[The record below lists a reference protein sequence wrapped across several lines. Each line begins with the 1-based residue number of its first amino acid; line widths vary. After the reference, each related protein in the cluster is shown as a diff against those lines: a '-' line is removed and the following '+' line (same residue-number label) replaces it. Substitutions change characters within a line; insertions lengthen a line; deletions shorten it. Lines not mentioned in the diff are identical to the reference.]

1 MLPAKSGAIINI
13 GSVAG
18 LKGLPGASSY
28 TAAKGAIIAF
38 TKGVA
43 QEVAAQGIR
52 VNCIAPGWVDT
63 PILDN
68 VPASIQ
74 KMMTIMTPLGRI
86 GLPEEI
92 ANTALFLASE
102 ESSYVIGQVISPNGG
117 MYS

>member
-1 MLPAKSGAIINI
+1 SGAIINI

-18 LKGLPGASSY
+18 LKGLPSASAY
-28 TAAKGAIIAF
+28 TAAKGGIIAL

-52 VNCIAPGWVDT
+52 VNCIAPGWTDT
-63 PILDN
+63 AILKN
-68 VPASIQ
+68 VPEWMH
-74 KMMTIMTPLGRI
+74 KMMTVMTPLGRI

-92 ANTALFLASE
+92 AAVALFLASE
-102 ESSYVIGQVISPNGG
+102 ESSFMIGQVLSPNGG